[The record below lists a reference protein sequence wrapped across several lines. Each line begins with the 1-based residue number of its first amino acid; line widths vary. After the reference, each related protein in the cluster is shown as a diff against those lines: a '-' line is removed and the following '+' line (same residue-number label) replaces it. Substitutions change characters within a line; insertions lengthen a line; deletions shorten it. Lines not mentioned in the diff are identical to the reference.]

1 MRGAAKR
8 GICCKEDC
16 ARLLSVLEKY
26 HLPTACGIPAD
37 ALLEACMADKKTAG
51 GKLHLVVPRA
61 IGQCTVIP
69 MEPEELR
76 TWLE

>member
-1 MRGAAKR
+1 MLLRPSLAHPAKIKMKTFE
-8 GICCKEDC
+8 GNLVSK
-16 ARLLSVLEKY
+16 V
-26 HLPTACGIPAD
+26 PTD
-37 ALLEACMADKKTAG
+37 ALLEACLADKKTAG